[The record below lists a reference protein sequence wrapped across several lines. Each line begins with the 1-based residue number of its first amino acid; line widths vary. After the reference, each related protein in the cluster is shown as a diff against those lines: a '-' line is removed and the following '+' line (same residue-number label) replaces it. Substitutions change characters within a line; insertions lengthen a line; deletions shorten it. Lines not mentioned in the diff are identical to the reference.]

1 MCVLP
6 RYMPGDDTSPEF
18 FLFNK
23 RSLAH
28 LVVYDLVE
36 MAGSESAP
44 RGLWPR
50 DAFARPGD
58 STPPR
63 LISIAIA
70 RWLLPPDSSVNGVP
84 LH

>member
-1 MCVLP
+1 MLL
-6 RYMPGDDTSPEF
+6 RYMPGDDTSPDF

-23 RSLAH
+23 RSLAY
-28 LVVYDLVE
+28 LVVSDLVE
-36 MAGSESAP
+36 MAGCESTP

-50 DAFARPGD
+50 GAFARPGD

-63 LISIAIA
+63 LIIIAIA